1 MNTVVLL
8 KSLVLKDRKIILER
22 LSHEV
27 DEIASEWRHKIE
39 TLSSQFEDT
48 SLHLNNKIR
57 ELKNVSEAQKAH
69 LELEIKQLKKH
80 LNKTWNEWIQLTQ
93 VTTKKFKLAH
103 AH

>member
-1 MNTVVLL
+1 MNDL
-8 KSLVLKDRKIILER
+8 KLIFFGTPKFA
-22 LSHEV
+22 V
-27 DEIASEWRHKIE
+27 D
-39 TLSSQFEDT
+39 
-48 SLHLNNKIR
+48 SLHEINLNNKIR
-57 ELKNVSEAQKAH
+57 ELKNVSEAQKTH